1 MNTKNQKFIMS
12 PGYITG
18 LAQTDGSFFCSII
31 LSTKHLFGIQFR
43 PKFSI
48 TADLNSIH
56 VLEQIKIY
64 FGCGDINVNKKNHS
78 AEYVVSKLT
87 DLMIIIIPHFK
98 NHPVFCAKL
107 HAFNLFAQIVTSLFE
122 KNKRTL
128 EGRRELLKLA
138 LSMNATTNRKKERI
152 DLLFSKLQVIEDKDK
167 TLIPYTIDLI
177 NTFITDDIL
186 SGIIDGDGSFYISF
200 QKKGK
205 IVTGFS
211 ITTDNLSRPL
221 LEAIQQKLQGIGSIR
236 KGSKNELIFIV
247 TGLNQ
252 INDILIPFM
261 GNNKLL
267 SERAL
272 HYEKFKE
279 VSLKLK
285 NNKPLTLEDKIKIV
299 DLYYDMN
306 KDGKRRLLTKS
317 EYLEQLKST
326 DLNLE
331 LVNNK

>member
-1 MNTKNQKFIMS
+1 
-12 PGYITG
+12 
-18 LAQTDGSFFCSII
+18 
-31 LSTKHLFGIQFR
+31 
-43 PKFSI
+43 
-48 TADLNSIH
+48 
-56 VLEQIKIY
+56 
-64 FGCGDINVNKKNHS
+64 
-78 AEYVVSKLT
+78 
-87 DLMIIIIPHFK
+87 
-98 NHPVFCAKL
+98 
-107 HAFNLFAQIVTSLFE
+107 
-122 KNKRTL
+122 
-128 EGRRELLKLA
+128 
-138 LSMNATTNRKKERI
+138 MNATTNRKKERI